1 MHNDDCLHHYQLNTK
16 AASELT
22 ALAAAMA
29 AAMARSARVPMLQ
42 CWRALPTAVAAAK
55 VDHSDTAFKYP
66 GACKFD
72 KFV

>member
-1 MHNDDCLHHYQLNTK
+1 MYMTYFTGWQKQNADQKPETLFGPK

-22 ALAAAMA
+22 ALA

-55 VDHSDTAFKYP
+55 VDHSDTAL
-66 GACKFD
+66 D
-72 KFV
+72 WSWR